1 MPPYSR
7 PAVLRSALLLAVV
20 WLAGC
25 GTDTPHHYAG
35 YVEAEPLRLG
45 PGRAGRLE
53 VLAVERGVQVQAG
66 DALFAIDA
74 ATERAA
80 LAEAEARLAAAQSRV
95 DDLRKGDRDEEIAV
109 RRAQLEQARA
119 ASVLSAAQLKR
130 QQDLHARNAV
140 SRDAVDQAESAA
152 ARDRARVRELRA
164 AIVAAELAARD
175 DAQRAAQ
182 DERAAAAAVV
192 LQMQAQLAE
201 KSLAA
206 PLAGVIEEVYYR
218 AGEWVSAGQPVLAL
232 LPPQNRH
239 LRFYVPET
247 VLGGLRPGQ
256 PLRARCDSCEG
267 PIQARIRFIAETAE
281 YTPPV
286 LYSREQRTRLVYR
299 VEAQMS
305 PQDAARLRPGQPV
318 DIELLP

>member
-1 MPPYSR
+1 MR
-7 PAVLRSALLLAVV
+7 RSSLLLAIA

-25 GTDTPHHYAG
+25 GADAPPHYAG

-53 VLAVERGVQVQAG
+53 VLAVERGAQVQAG
-66 DALFAIDA
+66 DALFAVDA
-74 ATERAA
+74 ATEQAA
-80 LAEAEARLAAAQSRV
+80 LAEAESRLAAAQARV

-119 ASVLSAAQLKR
+119 ASALSAARLGR
-130 QQDLHARNAV
+130 QQDLYARNAV
-140 SRDAVDQAESAA
+140 SRDALDQAESAA
-152 ARDRARVRELRA
+152 ARDRARVRELQA
-164 AIVAAELAARD
+164 TITAAELAARD
-175 DAQRAAQ
+175 DALRAAQ
-182 DERAAAAAVV
+182 DERGAAAAVV

-201 KSLAA
+201 KTMAA
-206 PLAGVIEEVYYR
+206 PLAGVVEEVYYR
-218 AGEWVSAGQPVLAL
+218 PGEWVAAGQPVLAL

-256 PLRARCDSCEG
+256 PLRVRCDGCDD
-267 PIQARIRFIAETAE
+267 PIEARIRFISESAE

-286 LYSREQRTRLVYR
+286 LYNREQRARLVYR
-299 VEAQMS
+299 VEAQLVQ
-305 PQDAARLRPGQPV
+305 QDAARLRPGQPV